1 MLAGSSLSAGGM
13 NRMVSYGVMSLNG
26 GAIAGYL
33 VFPFLAEWLG
43 RRQAFFLMLLG
54 SAFSLPA
61 VFLLPHSL
69 CLCHGAGHPAGAEWR
84 RMGTDPPFHGAK
96 GGSVPIYGWNGQLAL
111 EVNPPST
118 VITWPVM

>member
-26 GAIAGYL
+26 GTIAGYL

-61 VFLLPHSL
+61 VFLLPHSYATVL
-69 CLCHGAGHPAGAEWR
+69 AILPAL

-96 GGSVPIYGWNGQLAL
+96 GGSVPIYYGWNGQLAL